1 MAIDNPPP
9 SWGYPRTIVNI
20 AGHPLHSMLLSV
32 PITCFTGALITDIV
46 YALTAEMTWT
56 NFSAWLL
63 AAGLVFAVL
72 AFIAGLIDF
81 LANRDI
87 RQFRYAQLQLAG
99 EFVVLVLA
107 LINSLVHTRD
117 AWTSVVPTGLALS
130 IVTVLVSL
138 ITGWLGGTLIYRHR
152 VGVSQ

>member
-1 MAIDNPPP
+1 MAIDTPPT
-9 SWGYPRTIVNI
+9 SWGYPRTTANI
-20 AGHPLHSMLLSV
+20 AGHPIHSMLLPV

-46 YALTAEMTWT
+46 YARTAEMTWT

-63 AAGLVFAVL
+63 AAGLVFAL
-72 AFIAGLIDF
+72 PAFIAGLIDF

-99 EFVVLVLA
+99 EVVVLVLA

-130 IVTVLVSL
+130 ILTVVVSL
-138 ITGWLGGTLIYRHR
+138 ITGWLGGTLIYRYR
-152 VGVSQ
+152 LGVSQ